1 MDPADINPTAA
12 LHIRL
17 RHNGP
22 LVLQGSVR
30 LELED
35 GTLVR
40 EAASMALCR
49 CGASQEAPF
58 CDGSHRVTA
67 FRDA

>member
-1 MDPADINPTAA
+1 M
-12 LHIRL
+12 

-30 LELED
+30 LETED
-35 GTLVR
+35 GALIR
-40 EAASMALCR
+40 AAESTALCR
-49 CGASQEAPF
+49 CGASREMPF

-67 FRDA
+67 FRG

>member
-1 MDPADINPTAA
+1 MDVADETNTTAVR
-12 LHIRL
+12 IRL

-22 LVLQGSVR
+22 LVLQGPVR
-30 LELED
+30 VERED

-40 EAASMALCR
+40 VAESMALCR
-49 CGASQEAPF
+49 CGASQEQPF

>member
-1 MDPADINPTAA
+1 MEQADSDTTAA
-12 LHIRL
+12 LQIRL

-30 LELED
+30 VELAD

-40 EAASMALCR
+40 EAASTALCR
-49 CGASQEAPF
+49 CGASREMPF
-58 CDGSHRVTA
+58 CDGSHRVTL
-67 FRDA
+67 FRDD

>member
-1 MDPADINPTAA
+1 MDAADNETTSA
-12 LHIRL
+12 LRIRL

-30 LELED
+30 IERED
-35 GTLVR
+35 GTLLR
-40 EAASMALCR
+40 EAESMALCR
-49 CGASQEAPF
+49 CGASREMPF

-67 FRDA
+67 FRGD

>member
-1 MDPADINPTAA
+1 MDAPDNGSTPE

-22 LVLQGSVR
+22 LVLQGPVR
-30 LELED
+30 IELED
-35 GTLVR
+35 GTLIR
-40 EAASMALCR
+40 EAPSTALCR
-49 CGASQEAPF
+49 CGASREMPF

-67 FRDA
+67 FRDD